1 VSPGLQRVVEVS
13 MQLMRQTVIAVAD
26 NPLVTKFFT
35 GSKLARG
42 LVDRFVAGETIDEA
56 IGACH
61 VIVAQGMTITL
72 DQLGENVH
80 SQAEVDAATGTYVA
94 MLRRLRQESLPPNV
108 SVKLTMLGLD
118 LGEEVA
124 HSAMVSILEAARE
137 VSGFVR
143 IDMEGS
149 AYTERTM
156 RMFHELHDRFPDEVG
171 IVIQSYLHRAE
182 ADVRECIARNARVRL
197 VKGAYAEP
205 ASVAFQGSEK
215 VDGSYVTL
223 MKLLLDDGNFPA
235 LATHDPALIQQAR
248 DYVRQRGIE
257 LDRFEFQM
265 LYGVRRD
272 EQRRLADEGYG
283 MRVYVPFGTE
293 WYPYFTRRI
302 AERPSNAL
310 FVLRQLRG

>member
-1 VSPGLQRVVEVS
+1 

-42 LVDRFVAGETIDEA
+42 LVDRFVAGESIDEA
-56 IGACH
+56 IAVCH
-61 VIVAQGMTITL
+61 DIAAQGLTITL

-80 SQAEVDAATGTYVA
+80 TQAEVDAATATYVA
-94 MLRRLRQESLPPNV
+94 GLRRLRAEGLEPNV
-108 SVKLTMLGLD
+108 SVKLTMLGFD
-118 LGEEVA
+118 LGDDVA
-124 HSAMVSILEAARE
+124 RDAMASILETARG
-137 VSGFVR
+137 VAGFVR

-156 RMFHELHDRFPDEVG
+156 RVFFELHDQFPAEVG

-182 ADVRECIARNARVRL
+182 VDVRDCIARNARVRL

-205 ASVAFQGSEK
+205 ASVAFQGAAK
-215 VDGSYVTL
+215 VDASYVKL
-223 MKLLLDDGNFPA
+223 MKLLLDEGNFPA

-248 DYVRQRGIE
+248 DYVRQRDIP

-272 EQRRLADEGYG
+272 EQQRLAGEGYG
-283 MRVYVPFGTE
+283 MRVYVPYGTE
-293 WYPYFTRRI
+293 WYPYFSRRI

>member
-1 VSPGLQRVVEVS
+1 
-13 MQLMRQTVIAVAD
+13 MQLMRQAVIAVAD

-42 LVDRFVAGETIDEA
+42 LVDRFVAGESIDEA
-56 IGACH
+56 IVACH
-61 VIVAQGMTITL
+61 DIAARGMTVTL

-80 SQAEVDAATGTYVA
+80 THEEVDAATATYVA
-94 MLRRLRQESLPPNV
+94 MLRRLRAENLAPNV

-118 LGEEVA
+118 LGDAV
-124 HSAMVSILEAARE
+124 SCDAMVSILETARE
-137 VSGFVR
+137 VGGFVR

-156 RMFHELHDRFPDEVG
+156 RIFFELHNRFSDEVG

-182 ADVRECIARNARVRL
+182 GDVRDCIARNARVRL

-205 ASVAFQGSEK
+205 ASVAFQGAAT
-215 VDGSYVTL
+215 VDASYVRL
-223 MKLLLDDGNFPA
+223 MKLLLDEGNFPA
-235 LATHDPALIQQAR
+235 LATHDPALIQRAR
-248 DYVRQRGIE
+248 EHVRQREIPR
-257 LDRFEFQM
+257 DRFEFQM

-272 EQRRLADEGYG
+272 EQQRLAGEGYG
-283 MRVYVPFGTE
+283 MRVYVPYGTE
-293 WYPYFTRRI
+293 WYPYFSRRI

-310 FVLRQLRG
+310 FVLRQMRG

>member
-1 VSPGLQRVVEVS
+1 
-13 MQLMRQTVIAVAD
+13 MQLMRQAVIAIAD
-26 NPLVTKFFT
+26 NRLVTRFFT
-35 GSKLARG
+35 GSALARG
-42 LVDRFVAGETIDEA
+42 LVDRFVAGETLDQA
-56 IGACH
+56 IAICH
-61 VIVAQGMTITL
+61 DLAAQGMTITL

-80 SQAEVDAATGTYVA
+80 SQAEVDAATTTYA
-94 MLRRLRQESLPPNV
+94 GMLRRLHAEGLPANV
-108 SVKLTMLGLD
+108 SVKLTMLGFD
-118 LGEEVA
+118 LGDEVA
-124 HSAMVSILEAARE
+124 RDAMVTILEAARE
-137 VSGFVR
+137 VGGFVR

-156 RMFHELHDRFPDEVG
+156 QVFYELHERFPEEVG

-182 ADVRECIARNARVRL
+182 ADVRACIARRARVRL

-205 ASVAFQGSEK
+205 ASVAFQGSAK
-215 VDGSYVTL
+215 VDASYVVL
-223 MKLLLDDGNFPA
+223 MKLLLDEGRFPA
-235 LATHDPALIQQAR
+235 LATHDPALIRQAQ
-248 DYVRQRGIE
+248 DYARQRGIGLE
-257 LDRFEFQM
+257 RFEFQM

-283 MRVYVPFGTE
+283 MRVYVPYGTE

>member
-1 VSPGLQRVVEVS
+1 
-13 MQLMRQTVIAVAD
+13 MQLMRQAVIAVAD

-42 LVDRFVAGETIDEA
+42 LVDRFVAGESIDEA
-56 IGACH
+56 IAVCH
-61 VIVAQGMTITL
+61 DIAAQGLTITL

-80 SQAEVDAATGTYVA
+80 TQAEVDAATATYVA
-94 MLRRLRQESLPPNV
+94 GLRRLRAEGLEPNV
-108 SVKLTMLGLD
+108 SVKLTMLGFD
-118 LGEEVA
+118 LGDDVA
-124 HSAMVSILEAARE
+124 RDAMASILETARE
-137 VSGFVR
+137 VAGFVR

-156 RMFHELHDRFPDEVG
+156 RVFFELHDQFPAEVG

-182 ADVRECIARNARVRL
+182 VDVRDCIARNARVRL

-205 ASVAFQGSEK
+205 ASVAFQGAAK
-215 VDGSYVTL
+215 VDASYVKL
-223 MKLLLDDGNFPA
+223 MKLLLDEGNFPA

-248 DYVRQRGIE
+248 DYVRQRDIP

-272 EQRRLADEGYG
+272 EQQRLAGEGYG
-283 MRVYVPFGTE
+283 MRVYVPYGTE
-293 WYPYFTRRI
+293 WYPYFSRRI